1 MIFEQTDDSEFV
13 TRCLTHPS
21 VWRMG
26 SDDSMTGINPGLFFV
41 QKNNKLWLK
50 AGDHGVLMGDQRNL
64 VTYEVHV
71 ALLPGARGQAVDICI
86 GAMRWMFSNTK
97 AQRLNAS
104 IPEYNKLA
112 LRLASKVGMEL
123 MGINKKSFL
132 KNGKLFNQYLYGISK
147 GE

>member
-1 MIFEQTDDSEFV
+1 MIFEQTEDSDFV

-21 VWRMG
+21 FIRMG
-26 SDDSMTGINPGLFFV
+26 CDDSFIGINPSIFFI
-41 QKNNKLWLK
+41 QKNDNFWLK
-50 AGDHGVLMGDQRNL
+50 TGDYGVLIGEPRNL

-71 ALLPGARGQAVDICI
+71 ALLPNARGQAVDICV

-123 MGINKKSFL
+123 IGINKKSFL
-132 KNGKLFNQYLYGISK
+132 KDGELFNQHLYGISK